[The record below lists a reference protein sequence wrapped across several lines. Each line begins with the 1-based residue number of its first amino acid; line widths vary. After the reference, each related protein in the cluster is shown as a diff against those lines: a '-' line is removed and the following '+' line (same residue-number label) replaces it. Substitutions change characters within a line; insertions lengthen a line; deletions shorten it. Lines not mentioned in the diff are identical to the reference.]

1 MMSAMMRSLT
11 LTIGGICPTQMAE
24 LWRDRWNPRLKT
36 AHQAQDQPQRRR
48 RLGLN
53 LWRGH

>member
-1 MMSAMMRSLT
+1 MSAMMRSLT